1 MPLIMRKGP
10 HSIKNRHKK
19 LVLERDI
26 DADSKILRPAGSE
39 AYKIRDTIRTRG
51 KLSSPQQWI
60 DGFDEKAYEHLL
72 DMNFENLTGGTASFS
87 DPMRIIRT
95 HKTRRSWGPDPY
107 AFPETQT
114 AKPAKWPHSYSARFY
129 QILDHLWNSALNY
142 ECHGAGFWHDRIFAY
157 PKGFEDQVWID
168 DDKPIFLYEIFR
180 VVVGLDDPSEMG
192 KKQIVLAPM
201 LTAMGQAGVG
211 PKQPSNS
218 SSVTTGGA
226 LGLGWDQTTIRQ
238 YRSDHGEVP
247 WFSRTASS
255 IHNHDRGHAS
265 HIFKNAPWISSAPL
279 LRINSALVKL
289 PVREKFAHPKSKDQ
303 TCPKTGDYVV
313 MVGDKPEDGE
323 ERGVG
328 LPGLYTIADSNG
340 IHDLVQQGNRTN
352 YQFLHVGMKSAVFG
366 PEKVDCNKKNERY
379 RKCSQRAL
387 DILPDKSQSYKPA
400 FEPMTA
406 EEYLAYMSAFAKAEV
421 TQQFER
427 VPEDEDGRPIKF
439 VPTWKDN
446 RTRLTVAKTS
456 GIPFFSDVLRCEV
469 CNGKVLVKLPKDPP
483 FDAVDCPHCDSPGSV
498 NTVHLRPDNP
508 GELQRLRSNQ

>member
-1 MPLIMRKGP
+1 MPMIIRDGP
-10 HSIKNRHKK
+10 HSLKK
-19 LVLERDI
+19 RYEKFVAKRDI

-72 DMNFENLTGGTASFS
+72 DLQFENSTGGTAHFS

-95 HKTRRSWGPDPY
+95 HKTRRSWGTDPY

-114 AKPAKWPHSYSARFY
+114 VKPAKWPHSYSARFY

-157 PKGFEDQVWID
+157 PKGFEDNVWID

-192 KKQIVLAPM
+192 KKQIILAPM
-201 LTAMGQAGVG
+201 LTAMGQAGIG
-211 PKQPSNS
+211 PKLPR
-218 SSVTTGGA
+218 TTGDTN
-226 LGLGWDQTTIRQ
+226 LGLGIDQTKIRQ
-238 YRSDHGEVP
+238 YRSNHGEVP
-247 WFSRTASS
+247 WFSRTVSG
-255 IHNHDRGHAS
+255 IHKHDRSNAS
-265 HIFKNAPWISSAPL
+265 HIFNNAPWASPAPL
-279 LRINSALVKL
+279 LRINSSLVKL
-289 PVREKFAHPKSKDQ
+289 PIREKFSHPKSKDQ

-313 MVGDKPEDGE
+313 MVGGTPEDGTDA
-323 ERGVG
+323 GVG
-328 LPGLYTIADSNG
+328 LPGLYSIADSQG
-340 IHDLVQQGNRTN
+340 IHDLVQSGIQSN

-366 PEKVDCNKKNERY
+366 PEKIVCNAKNERY

-387 DILPDKSQSYKPA
+387 DILPDKSQSAKPA
-400 FEPMTA
+400 FEPMTS

-427 VPEDEDGRPIKF
+427 VPEDADGRPIKF

-446 RTRLTVAKTS
+446 RTRLTVAKTT
-456 GIPFFSDVLRCEV
+456 GVPFFSDVLRCEV

-483 FDAVDCPHCDSPGSV
+483 FDAVDCPHCDSSGTV
-498 NTVHLRPDNP
+498 KTVHLRPDNP